1 MKPTVRTA
9 MSRLDWR
16 VWRIQ
21 SPYRALLGILLVFFG
36 LGGGFISAMHNITTE
51 IVDGPNRPLEMVAVS
66 GDSWLLQQGTN
77 NLVDDSYVDKD
88 VVDQLRDDGYE
99 AISFTRSYRAVQ
111 VGNEVHES
119 MILDIPPA
127 LDEGEL
133 GVVVDRTF
141 DLPVGSTISIG
152 GQDFVIT
159 GVTSGTSALGKE
171 GVFLSPE
178 QFDRLGGSPDLV
190 TGVFIRDGLPSE
202 YGSDYAVYSAEEF
215 EQLNHDYW
223 YSQGGALPLL
233 VAQMVNVYSF
243 AVVMCLLAL
252 AFSLTRKAVVNMRAI
267 GATVFQ
273 VMLVELLYLCVVW
286 ILSLPLQ
293 VFIYWLLV
301 GSSKSSTPGYLG
313 RLTASE
319 FVWGAG
325 GMLAVIGIYFLIMMG
340 YCRYSLA
347 DRKLASQL

>member
-1 MKPTVRTA
+1 MRPTLRTA

-16 VWRIQ
+16 FWRIQ
-21 SPYRALLGILLVFFG
+21 SPYRALLSILVVFFA
-36 LGGGFISAMHNITTE
+36 LGGGFIAAMHNITTE
-51 IVDGPNRPLEMVAVS
+51 IVDGPNRPLEMVADG

-77 NLVDDSYVDKD
+77 NLVDDSFVNKG
-88 VVDQLRDDGYE
+88 VVNQLRDDGYE
-99 AISFTRSYRAVQ
+99 AIGFTRSYRAVQ
-111 VGNEVHES
+111 VGDEVHES

-141 DLPVGSTISIG
+141 GLSVGSTISIG
-152 GQDFVIT
+152 GQEFVTT

-178 QFDRLGGSPDLV
+178 QFGRLGGSPDLV
-190 TGVFIRDGLPSE
+190 TGVFIRDGLPSD
-202 YGSDYAVYSAEEF
+202 YSSDFAVYSAEEF
-215 EQLNHDYW
+215 ERLNHDYW
-223 YSQGGALPLL
+223 FSQGGALPLL

-252 AFSLTRKAVVNMRAI
+252 AFALTRKAVVNMRAI

-273 VMLVELLYLCVVW
+273 VMRVELAYLCIVW
-286 ILSLPLQ
+286 IISLPFQLA
-293 VFIYWLLV
+293 IYWVLV
-301 GSSKSSTPGYLG
+301 GTSRSSTPGYLG
-313 RLTASE
+313 KLTVSE
-319 FVWGAG
+319 FAWGGG
-325 GMLAVIGIYFLIMMG
+325 GMLLVIGFYFLIMMV
-340 YCRYSLA
+340 YCRFALA